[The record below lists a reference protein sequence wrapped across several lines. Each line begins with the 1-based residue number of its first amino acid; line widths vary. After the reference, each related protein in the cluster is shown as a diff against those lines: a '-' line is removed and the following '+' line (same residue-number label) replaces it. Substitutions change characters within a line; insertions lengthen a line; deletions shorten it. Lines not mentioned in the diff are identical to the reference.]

1 MITTA
6 LSDTDE
12 IDISIIITVNISYKN
27 HLENAHIDR

>member
-12 IDISIIITVNISYKN
+12 IDISINITVNISYKN